1 MYQNTQGLTYSEIR
15 QAILDKIPPEVGI
28 TRIEF
33 EGPRLAI
40 YCHKPEIL
48 QERGHI
54 VGEIAGIIKKRIVI
68 RSDPSVRLPEIQ
80 SESII
85 KEILEEAG
93 LVQAYFDPALGEVV
107 LEVEKPGV
115 AIGKSGSNIL
125 DIVTRTHWSPN
136 FVRSPPIPSMTIKQ
150 IRGFLY
156 SKSKERERVLRET
169 GESIFRP
176 IYQQSGDVR
185 VTFLGGSR
193 QVGRSAILV
202 KTRESQ
208 ILLDCGIN
216 PGSRRPIQS
225 YPRLDVEEFDIN
237 NLDAVI
243 ITHAHLDHCGFLPY
257 LYKYGYSGPV
267 YCSEPTANVMTLL
280 QSDYIDVTRKEGNV
294 PPYSHE
300 DIFEVILHTIPLSYG
315 EVTDIS
321 PDVRLTL
328 HNAGHILGSSLIH
341 LHIGKGLHNI
351 VYTGDFKYGPTALLQ
366 PASTYFPRV
375 ETLIMEAT
383 YGNPDNITPS
393 RDETDAQFVEIA
405 NKILK
410 KGKVLMPVP
419 AVGRAQE
426 ILMVINKYMQSGDLL
441 EAPVYI
447 EGMISEATGIH
458 TAYPDYL
465 SHEIRDQILK
475 QGVNPFESDYF
486 TVVKQH
492 DSRDEIVEG
501 GPCIIIA
508 TAGMM
513 EGGPVLDYFKRLAPY
528 DENGLIFVSYQVKG
542 TMGQRVQ
549 SGMGS
554 AQMYNQD
561 GKLEVI
567 NIEMSTHTVHGF
579 SGHSDRRQLVNYVRR
594 LRPQPKRVFVVHGE
608 ESKCENLA
616 RTVSKMR
623 GVRGHA
629 PRLLDTFRLA

>member
-1 MYQNTQGLTYSEIR
+1 MRENTQGLTYSEIR
-15 QAILDKIPPEVGI
+15 QAILEKIPPEVGI

-40 YCHKPEIL
+40 YCQKPEIL

-54 VGEIAGIIKKRIVI
+54 VGEIAGTIKKRIVI
-68 RSDPSVRLPEIQ
+68 RSDPSVRMPEPQ
-80 SESII
+80 SEIII
-85 KEILEEAG
+85 KDILEEAG

-115 AIGKSGSNIL
+115 AIGKSGSNVLEI
-125 DIVTRTHWSPN
+125 IQKTHWSPN

-225 YPRLDVEEFDIN
+225 YPRLDVEEFDITS
-237 NLDAVI
+237 LDAVV

-267 YCSEPTANVMTLL
+267 YCSEPTGSVMTLL

-294 PPYSHE
+294 PPYTTD
-300 DIFEVILHTIPLSYG
+300 DISETILHTIPLDYG
-315 EVTDIS
+315 DVTDVS

-328 HNAGHILGSSLIH
+328 HNAGHILGSSLVH

-383 YGNPDNITPS
+383 YGSPDNVSPS
-393 RDETDAQFVEIA
+393 RDETDAEFVGIA
-405 NKILK
+405 NHILK
-410 KGKVLMPVP
+410 GGKVLIPVP

-441 EAPVYI
+441 EVPVYI

-458 TAYPDYL
+458 TAYPGYL

-486 TVVKQH
+486 TVVRQH

-501 GPCIIIA
+501 GPCIIMA

-528 DENGLIFVSYQVKG
+528 DENGLIFVSYQVTG

-554 AQMYNQD
+554 AQLYNRE
-561 GKLEVI
+561 GKMEVI
-567 NIEMSTHTVHGF
+567 NIDMSTHTVHGF

-594 LRPQPKRVFVVHGE
+594 LRPQPKKVFVVHGE
-608 ESKCENLA
+608 ESKCEHLA
-616 RTVSKMR
+616 RTVSRMR
-623 GVRGHA
+623 RVRGNA
-629 PRLLDTFRLA
+629 PRLLDTLRLA

>member
-1 MYQNTQGLTYSEIR
+1 MRENTQGLTYSEIR

-40 YCHKPEIL
+40 YCQKPEIL

-68 RSDPSVRLPEIQ
+68 RSDPSVRMPEPQ
-80 SESII
+80 SEIII

-115 AIGKSGSNIL
+115 AIGKSGSNVLEI
-125 DIVTRTHWSPN
+125 IQKTHWSPN

-185 VTFLGGSR
+185 VTFLGASR

-216 PGSRRPIQS
+216 PGSRSPIQS
-225 YPRLDVEEFDIN
+225 YPRLDVEEFNIN
-237 NLDAVI
+237 SLDAVV

-267 YCSEPTANVMTLL
+267 YCSEPTSSVMTLL

-294 PPYSHE
+294 PPYTTD
-300 DIFEVILHTIPLSYG
+300 DISETILHTIPLDYG
-315 EVTDIS
+315 DVTDVS

-328 HNAGHILGSSLIH
+328 HNAGHILGSSLVH

-383 YGNPDNITPS
+383 YGSPDNVSPS
-393 RDETDAQFVEIA
+393 RDETDAEFVGIA
-405 NKILK
+405 NHILK
-410 KGKVLMPVP
+410 GGKVLIPVP

-441 EAPVYI
+441 EVPVYI

-458 TAYPDYL
+458 TAYPGYL

-501 GPCIIIA
+501 GPCIIMA

-528 DENGLIFVSYQVKG
+528 DENGLIFVSYQVTG

-554 AQMYNQD
+554 AQLYNRD
-561 GKLEVI
+561 GKMEVI
-567 NIEMSTHTVHGF
+567 NIDMSTHTVHGF

-594 LRPQPKRVFVVHGE
+594 LRPQPKSVFVVHGE

-623 GVRGHA
+623 RVRGIA